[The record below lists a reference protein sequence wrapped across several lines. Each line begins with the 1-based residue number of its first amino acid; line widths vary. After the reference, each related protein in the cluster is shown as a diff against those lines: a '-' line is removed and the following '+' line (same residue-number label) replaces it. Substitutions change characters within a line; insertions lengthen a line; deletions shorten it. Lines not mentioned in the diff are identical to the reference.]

1 MSEVNKV
8 KFNLCQVVSSD
19 DLNMNADAVLS
30 KLEHIPE
37 MLIFSHN
44 QPQFVIMTLQQYDLY
59 TSKTE
64 TPVQRS
70 IKDGKIVSK
79 ASEVKIGV
87 FVRESIR
94 KLIHEN
100 TLPRSE
106 IEHLTD
112 AGYCSATF
120 GLSYPVLKPYD
131 SSRPFD
137 EQKRDSNNKYNRY
150 YNFIL
155 DSTYGQ
161 YLLCSQWVEQ
171 LHRSR
176 FEKWLSQWK

>member
-1 MSEVNKV
+1 MSEVDKV

-19 DLNMNADAVLS
+19 ELNVDADAVLS
-30 KLEHIPE
+30 KLEDIPE

-44 QPQFVIMTLQQYDLY
+44 QPQFIIMTLQQYEHY
-59 TSKTE
+59 TSKIE
-64 TPVQRS
+64 TPTQRTLKNGEGTS
-70 IKDGKIVSK
+70 KIPG
-79 ASEVKIGV
+79 VKIGV

-94 KLIHEN
+94 KLLHEN

-112 AGYCSATF
+112 AAYCSATF

-155 DSTYGQ
+155 DSTFGQ

>member
-1 MSEVNKV
+1 MSEVDKV
-8 KFNLCQVVSSD
+8 KFNLRQVVSSD
-19 DLNMNADAVLS
+19 ELNVDADIVLS
-30 KLEHIPE
+30 KLEEIPE

-64 TPVQRS
+64 TSVQRS
-70 IKDGKIVSK
+70 SKDGEIASK
-79 ASEVKIGV
+79 EPEVKIGA

-100 TLPRSE
+100 ALPCSE

-112 AGYCSATF
+112 AAYCSATF

-171 LHRSR
+171 LHRSH
-176 FEKWLSQWK
+176 FEKWLSRWK

>member
-1 MSEVNKV
+1 M
-8 KFNLCQVVSSD
+8 KFNLCQVVPSD
-19 DLNMNADAVLS
+19 ELNVDADAVLS
-30 KLEHIPE
+30 KLEDIPE
-37 MLIFSHN
+37 MLIFSNN

-59 TSKTE
+59 TSKNE
-64 TPVQRS
+64 VPSQRS
-70 IKDGKIVSK
+70 FKDREIESK
-79 ASEVKIGV
+79 TPEVKIGV

-94 KLIHEN
+94 KLIQESA
-100 TLPRSE
+100 LPRSE

-112 AGYCSATF
+112 AAYCSSTF
-120 GLSYPVLKPYD
+120 GISYPVLKPYD

-155 DSTYGQ
+155 DSTHGQ

-171 LHRSR
+171 LHRLR
-176 FEKWLSQWK
+176 FEKWLSRWK